1 MNKKRQSSCRIPSQN
16 CIKGG
21 GGLWGGI
28 RKGPRLWQQDTT
40 QTWKNDQEKRKEIR
54 NEEITA
60 TNSNWNFPE
69 AFSNG
74 VIGWLSTPSYRVAE
88 YVNLGYRVANSFHWL
103 KSGPEVTGY
112 RVASYRVGST
122 TLSRSCQNLLET
134 APNLAVSGPR
144 PRGTFNT
151 TWYVACVPKNSS

>member
-1 MNKKRQSSCRIPSQN
+1 MEVGE
-16 CIKGG
+16 GG
-21 GGLWGGI
+21 WGGI

-40 QTWKNDQEKRKEIR
+40 QTWENGQEKRKEIR

-69 AFSNG
+69 AFSNR
-74 VIGWLSTPSYRVAE
+74 VIGWQSTPSYRVAE
-88 YVNLGYRVANSFHWL
+88 YVNSGYRVANSFHWL

-122 TLSRSCQNLLET
+122 RKLQSDEFHRTSL
-134 APNLAVSGPR
+134 VKI
-144 PRGTFNT
+144 
-151 TWYVACVPKNSS
+151 Y

>member
-69 AFSNG
+69 AFSNR
-74 VIGWLSTPSYRVAE
+74 VIGWRSTPSYRVAGICE
-88 YVNLGYRVANSFHWL
+88 FGL
-103 KSGPEVTGY
+103 SGGKLVSLVKIWSGGHGLSGGE
-112 RVASYRVGST
+112 
-122 TLSRSCQNLLET
+122 LSRGEHQVFDHAES
-134 APNLAVSGPR
+134 AV
-144 PRGTFNT
+144 
-151 TWYVACVPKNSS
+151 